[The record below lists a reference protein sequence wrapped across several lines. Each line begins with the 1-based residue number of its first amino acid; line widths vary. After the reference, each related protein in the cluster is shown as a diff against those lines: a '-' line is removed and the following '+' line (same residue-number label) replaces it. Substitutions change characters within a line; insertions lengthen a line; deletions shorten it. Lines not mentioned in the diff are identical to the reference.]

1 MGCGA
6 SGLRPFAE
14 AFELQEVVGKG
25 RFGEGGR
32 LFEEVGSWQYRSPEM
47 HSKAGYTEK
56 TDVWSFGVMAYALL
70 FNEFPYAPQDRI
82 RTLILQNAEPYFV
95 QVPAGEKVGESLG
108 PAARFCR
115 VLLRRNQDIRCSATE
130 ALQLGFIT
138 GLAASVEM
146 ESDCTAICDPHRTHQ
161 DQHFV
166 KPDLAPVVGWDAE
179 SGVEA
184 YFSEFTVDLTRN
196 KLAPLP
202 LMGGEIED
210 LSTLTS
216 VTFDLELLI
225 GEASK
230 YGIRRCRLALLRNT
244 HVLTEEWFDVSSKV
258 PLRFYI
264 SSSCFDKSSAYT
276 VAVLWL
282 RPTEPAPR
290 ESRWLVAQRGVDDP
304 LRGSVDGQGAMFA
317 PPGRRPPP
325 SSGRSS
331 GLKTSLGEKDLS
343 PRSPREESR
352 SCAARA
358 RRDDRPMTVHEAN
371 RAKKAIERNRKAIE
385 NRIRYFQKEE
395 EKIWRDLEE
404 VRRQAATIEEGRS
417 RTIEK
422 KLADRAIQQEIGL
435 VKASQNRVSVSD
447 YRKRQQFE
455 SMREKQLAAQAQRET
470 SQAILHQKRQ
480 LDLEMRKANSERAAM
495 IQIAQ
500 KEARSRASQG
510 RSLRLERMREFQEYE
525 RQQAEQEVLE
535 AEATLP
541 DLEEQEMICLQRLQ
555 NSRIVTQSVLE
566 ELETRLGT
574 QSSVATLLRSKQ
586 RTEDPLDSVGGLS
599 TGLPQEPEAAADAA
613 QPEAGDAAELSGTM
627 E

>member
-1 MGCGA
+1 
-6 SGLRPFAE
+6 
-14 AFELQEVVGKG
+14 
-25 RFGEGGR
+25 
-32 LFEEVGSWQYRSPEM
+32 
-47 HSKAGYTEK
+47 
-56 TDVWSFGVMAYALL
+56 
-70 FNEFPYAPQDRI
+70 
-82 RTLILQNAEPYFV
+82 
-95 QVPAGEKVGESLG
+95 
-108 PAARFCR
+108 
-115 VLLRRNQDIRCSATE
+115 
-130 ALQLGFIT
+130 
-138 GLAASVEM
+138 
-146 ESDCTAICDPHRTHQ
+146 
-161 DQHFV
+161 
-166 KPDLAPVVGWDAE
+166 
-179 SGVEA
+179 
-184 YFSEFTVDLTRN
+184 
-196 KLAPLP
+196 
-202 LMGGEIED
+202 
-210 LSTLTS
+210 
-216 VTFDLELLI
+216 
-225 GEASK
+225 
-230 YGIRRCRLALLRNT
+230 
-244 HVLTEEWFDVSSKV
+244 
-258 PLRFYI
+258 
-264 SSSCFDKSSAYT
+264 
-276 VAVLWL
+276 
-282 RPTEPAPR
+282 
-290 ESRWLVAQRGVDDP
+290 
-304 LRGSVDGQGAMFA
+304 
-317 PPGRRPPP
+317 
-325 SSGRSS
+325 
-331 GLKTSLGEKDLS
+331 
-343 PRSPREESR
+343 
-352 SCAARA
+352 
-358 RRDDRPMTVHEAN
+358 MTVHEAN

-422 KLADRAIQQEIGL
+422 KLADRAIQQERDL
-435 VKASQNRVSVSD
+435 TLQHNRVKASQNRVSVSD

-586 RTEDPLDSVGGLS
+586 RSQDPLDSVGGLS